1 LLLLDC
7 LHDVPSFN
15 QLKDPTVIKT
25 LLFTMTLLA
34 APIGFAQ
41 QAAPTTEKAPP
52 FKTHILSRPELDA
65 LLKHPEDILLV
76 DVRRPD
82 ELTAIGGFPVYLS
95 IQIND
100 LESRLSSI
108 PKGRRI
114 VTVSNHAG
122 RAGKAGDLL
131 TAKGY
136 RVAGAV
142 GVQLYE
148 KDGGTLTKISP
159 PPPKASTSAAPANS
173 PKGS

>member
-1 LLLLDC
+1 M
-7 LHDVPSFN
+7 
-15 QLKDPTVIKT
+15 IKT
-25 LLFTMTLLA
+25 LLFTITLLA

-41 QAAPTTEKAPP
+41 QGAPTVENGPS

-65 LLKHPEDILLV
+65 LLKHPEGILLI

-95 IQIND
+95 IQIDD
-100 LESRLSSI
+100 LESSLAWI
-108 PKGRRI
+108 PKDRRI
-114 VTVSNHAG
+114 VTVSNHAA

-159 PPPKASTSAAPANS
+159 PPPKAGTSIAPANP
-173 PKGS
+173 PKGT